1 MFCRICLPNGA
12 RHVAGALLIFVLSPI
27 ALCQPTSQTDDP
39 EPVPGEIE
47 EIIVYGKMNLIQL
60 KYEMYRAEEAFLDL
74 FNSLNTNDE
83 FDFKCKS
90 VTDLETRRRRHECTP
105 KFYARMLSRTTMD
118 RAMGMRNRI
127 NSGDLIQAAGPTKA
141 RIERKEQE
149 LATEMLTLIAENAE
163 MRAAYRK
170 LSASKKAYET
180 RTEERRAPEAAS
192 QP

>member
-1 MFCRICLPNGA
+1 MFCRNSLTHVA
-12 RHVAGALLIFVLSPI
+12 RHVAGALSIFALSPV
-27 ALCQPTSQTDDP
+27 ALCQSVSQSDDP
-39 EPVPGEIE
+39 QPVPEAIE
-47 EIIVYGKMNLIQL
+47 EIIVYGEMNLIQL

-105 KFYARMLSRTTMD
+105 KFYSRMLSRVTMD
-118 RAMGMRNRI
+118 RAMGMRNRVTA
-127 NSGDLIQAAGPTKA
+127 GDLIQAVGPTKA

-149 LATEMLTLIAENAE
+149 LATEMLTLLAENAE
-163 MRAAYRK
+163 LRTSYRK
-170 LSASKKAYET
+170 LSAAKEAYET
-180 RTEERRAPEAAS
+180 RTEERRAPEAAA